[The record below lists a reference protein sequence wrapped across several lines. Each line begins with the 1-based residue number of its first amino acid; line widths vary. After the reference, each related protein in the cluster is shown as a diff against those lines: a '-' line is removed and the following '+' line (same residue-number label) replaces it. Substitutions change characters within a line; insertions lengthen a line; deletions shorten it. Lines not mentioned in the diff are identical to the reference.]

1 MGGNFVCSSQGS
13 ILGPLLFHIFLFDLF
28 WIMNNT
34 ELTSYAND
42 NMPYA
47 VGNNIEELIVKL
59 QKASKTQFQ
68 WFSDNQM
75 KSNPDKGN
83 FT

>member
-1 MGGNFVCSSQGS
+1 
-13 ILGPLLFHIFLFDLF
+13 
-28 WIMNNT
+28 MNNT
-34 ELTSYAND
+34 ELASYVDDNMSYA
-42 NMPYA
+42 
-47 VGNNIEELIVKL
+47 VRNNIDELVVKL
-59 QKASKTQFQ
+59 QNASKTQFQ